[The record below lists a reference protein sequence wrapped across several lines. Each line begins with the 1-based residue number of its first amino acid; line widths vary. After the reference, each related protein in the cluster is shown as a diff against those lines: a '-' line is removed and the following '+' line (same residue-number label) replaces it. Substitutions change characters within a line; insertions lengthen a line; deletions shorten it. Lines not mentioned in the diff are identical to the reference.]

1 MLTDGVTAFVSIE
14 QCDDGTQG
22 RVWVA
27 LDALQFTDGIMDVVC
42 RKSVQSLALGLQTQD
57 VCPSLPAFTHQ
68 IQKQA
73 DVTAPR
79 RACVSWRA
87 KVS

>member
-42 RKSVQSLALGLQTQD
+42 RKSVQSLALGLQTHD
-57 VCPSLPAFTHQ
+57 TGFLS
-68 IQKQA
+68 I
-73 DVTAPR
+73 TA
-79 RACVSWRA
+79 CFHTSN
-87 KVS
+87 SETG